1 MVNKSTSIGKANI
14 QLWDADDGHRL
25 PLIKGTVTRAM
36 RSNTTVT
43 INLWYR
49 KDKSVPIYNHRF
61 EKIGVSDGHYN
72 AMIQVGN
79 CLASVPARR

>member
-1 MVNKSTSIGKANI
+1 
-14 QLWDADDGHRL
+14 
-25 PLIKGTVTRAM
+25 M
-36 RSNTTVT
+36 RSNATVT

-49 KDKSVPIYNHRF
+49 MDKSVPIYNHRI